1 MTDIK
6 AKQTDDLVIF
16 PARPD
21 NSLFL
26 KAFLVFHALSV
37 GSLVFAL
44 VIGVSSASSP
54 QAIAI
59 AACIAIIAAVVLT
72 IGVEIWRKSLTP
84 KQSYEGERAALRLSS
99 AGIEGDAIDRQK
111 IQRIDWSQFQAAEVY
126 ANALHIKFAPK
137 NLDSDNPADRISQV
151 RITGGPD
158 ACPVEMRD
166 AVIDFSKSLG
176 HDVA

>member
-6 AKQTDDLVIF
+6 AKETDDLVIF
-16 PARPD
+16 PARQD

-44 VIGVSSASSP
+44 IIGISSASSP
-54 QAIAI
+54 QATAI
-59 AACIAIIAAVVLT
+59 AAFVALVAAVLLT

-84 KQSYEGERAALRLSS
+84 KQSYEGERAALRLSP

-111 IQRIDWSQFQAAEVY
+111 IQRIHWSQFQAAEVY

-137 NLDSDNPADRISQV
+137 NLESDNPADRISQV
-151 RITGGPD
+151 RIAGGPD
-158 ACPVEMRD
+158 ACPIQMRD
-166 AVIDFSKSLG
+166 AIINFTKQ
-176 HDVA
+176 